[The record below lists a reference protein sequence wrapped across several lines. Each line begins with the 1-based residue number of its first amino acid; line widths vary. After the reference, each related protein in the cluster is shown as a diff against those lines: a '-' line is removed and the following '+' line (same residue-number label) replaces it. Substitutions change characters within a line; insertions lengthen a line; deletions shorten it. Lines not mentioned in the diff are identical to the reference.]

1 MASVYTISR
10 EYLIET
16 IPLLLAN
23 LNVVESI
30 VKGSNF
36 PTSAF
41 TAYNTHFMKSYNV
54 TEKLRKYSGAKQYPK
69 DLGDKSLICG
79 YKLIFNEYTDKVGFK
94 KKYSDFNNLGNFR
107 IIDRYTWFIYNNLKM
122 SNYNLD
128 SVIDNMYYKI
138 VNSYYL
144 NYLIKCKE
152 ILSSLSDTSKTK
164 QFVWYNIN
172 PVDSLIIDPTVA
184 ALIKDIRASYIK
196 GNDCGYLD
204 EINVKLLKKT
214 LGKIGNEEYL
224 ELMKKYKVSKD
235 DKKAFDKLYER
246 FTHFDELLEKANNG
260 DKEACFYVGVEYAE
274 GSVVDKNLNKAIE
287 YFEQVNTRASV
298 YNIGRC
304 YFEMNQFEKAILYYE
319 KASAA
324 GDGKATYNLSLMY
337 EYGNGVSK
345 DPKKAF
351 EILINAVDLN
361 EKLIYRSLG
370 RYYSKGIGTEK
381 NLKIA
386 KAYYKKAIEL
396 GDYLS
401 RDKI

>member
-16 IPLLLAN
+16 IPVLLAN

-30 VKGSNF
+30 VKGSSF
-36 PTSAF
+36 PISAF

-69 DLGDKSLICG
+69 DLGDKSLISG

-107 IIDRYTWFIYNNLKM
+107 IIDRYTWFIYNNIKM

-184 ALIKDIRASYIK
+184 AIIKDIRASYIK
-196 GNDCGYLD
+196 GNDRGYLD

-235 DKKAFDKLYER
+235 DKKAFDKLYE
-246 FTHFDELLEKANNG
+246 
-260 DKEACFYVGVEYAE
+260 
-274 GSVVDKNLNKAIE
+274 
-287 YFEQVNTRASV
+287 
-298 YNIGRC
+298 
-304 YFEMNQFEKAILYYE
+304 
-319 KASAA
+319 
-324 GDGKATYNLSLMY
+324 
-337 EYGNGVSK
+337 
-345 DPKKAF
+345 
-351 EILINAVDLN
+351 
-361 EKLIYRSLG
+361 
-370 RYYSKGIGTEK
+370 
-381 NLKIA
+381 
-386 KAYYKKAIEL
+386 
-396 GDYLS
+396 
-401 RDKI
+401 